1 MTDEEKQQLGH
12 LEIGEVVLF
21 REGEH
26 VRLNVVVLPHEQP
39 LVFTSHTDTHE
50 ETA

>member
-26 VRLNVVVLPHEQP
+26 VRLNILVLPHEQP
-39 LVFTSHTDTHE
+39 LVFTSQTESHE
-50 ETA
+50 ETS

>member
-12 LEIGEVVLF
+12 LDIGEVVLF

-26 VRLNVVVLPHEQP
+26 VRLNIIVLPFEKP
-39 LVFTSHTDTHE
+39 LVFNGSQNVP
-50 ETA
+50 ETI